1 MNDMKAD
8 VIVIAGGPA
17 GLASA
22 ISAAEGG
29 ASVLLFEKGATTG
42 GAANMGMGPFAV
54 ESRIQKAKQVAL
66 TKDEA
71 FRQHM
76 DHTHWRVDA
85 KLVRAYYNKSA
96 DTIDWLEKMGVV
108 FADAASYFPGAHFTW
123 HWVMPESGKP
133 GPTGAATMT
142 KIMTERAKKLGV
154 KVLLQTTATKIIK
167 QGDTIKGVM
176 AEDRSGNEIQANSK
190 VVIVATGGF
199 GDNPKMIKKY
209 TEYEHGKDMHNFRI
223 PGMEGDGLRMAWAVG
238 AAKTPMDMEMIYGI
252 PEGGLDFEL
261 MATFH
266 QPNLMVNL
274 LGERFINE
282 DLMGNATYTG
292 NAIAQQKERAGFA
305 IFDTGIREHYENHGF
320 DHPLGIAA
328 DLKVNDIEEVIRNSI
343 NQGCPF
349 LYIVDSIEELCQK
362 TGINREGLNA
372 TLAEYNDY
380 AEKGRDPLFNRNWEH
395 LHPLKGPRYYACRNM
410 PSAYGSLGGIKINYK
425 TEVLDKNWDKIPGL
439 YAAGTDAC
447 TIFGDSY
454 VFLLPGNTM
463 GFALNSGRMAGENA
477 AEYIKSLC

>member
-1 MNDMKAD
+1 MSNMEAD
-8 VIVIAGGPA
+8 VIVVAGGPA
-17 GLASA
+17 GLAAA

-29 ASVLLFEKGATTG
+29 AKVILFEKGSTTG

-71 FRQHM
+71 FKQHM

-96 DTIDWLEKMGVV
+96 DTIDWLENMGVV

-123 HWVMPESGKP
+123 HIVMPESGKP
-133 GPTGAATMT
+133 GPTAGATMT
-142 KIMTERAKKLGV
+142 KIMTEKAKTLGV
-154 KVLLQTTATKIIK
+154 KVMLQTPVTDIIK
-167 QGDTIKGVM
+167 QGDDIKGVK
-176 AEDRSGNEIQANSK
+176 AEDRSGNEITANAK

-199 GDNPKMIKKY
+199 GDNPKMIKKN
-209 TEYEHGKDMHNFRI
+209 TEYEFGKDMHNFRV
-223 PGMEGDGLRMAWAVG
+223 PGVEGDGIRMAWKVG
-238 AAKTPMDMEMIYGI
+238 AAKTHMDMEMIYGI
-252 PEGGLDFEL
+252 PEGGLDFAL

-274 LGERFINE
+274 LGERFVNE
-282 DLMGNATYTG
+282 DLMGNSTYTG
-292 NAIAQQKERAGFA
+292 NAIAQQKNRCGFA
-305 IFDTGIREHYENHGF
+305 IFDTATREHYEQHGF

-328 DLKVNDIEEVIRNSI
+328 DLKVDDIEAVIKNSI
-343 NQGCPF
+343 DQGCPY
-349 LYIVDSIEELCQK
+349 LYIADSLEELAEK
-362 TGINREGLNA
+362 TGINLEGLKA
-372 TLAEYNDY
+372 TLEEYNGY

-395 LHPLKGPRYYACRNM
+395 LHPVKGPRYYACCNM
-410 PSAYGSLGGIKINYK
+410 PSAYGSLGGIKINHK

-477 AEYIKSLC
+477 AEYIKTLG